1 MARCWS
7 LRWCNWVGEGERGER
22 ELLPLLPRTNPRP
35 GTHTAHTCS
44 PTTRRRRHSRVSAR
58 LPLPHCGARRQTAE
72 EQRAPLLVCPT
83 PPLRRS
89 SRRGRGGVGRRAK
102 AHFPTTTCP
111 QGAPLPWPA
120 VYSTTARRR
129 KKGDTQPD
137 MLLGYNSAI
146 CVQKFN
152 DSRKSAIHT
161 TFRALLRS
169 SSTHE
174 PRDPLFRVV
183 FWFLV
188 VFFRALLCSA
198 AREKE
203 IDCRVH
209 MGCKE
214 TRGRGVCG
222 FLVWN
227 GQGI

>member
-1 MARCWS
+1 MGRGREGRGNCFPFS
-7 LRWCNWVGEGERGER
+7 LALTLAQGHTRRTLV
-22 ELLPLLPRTNPRP
+22 PPPRVAAATAEYRQDCHY
-35 GTHTAHTCS
+35 HTAARGD
-44 PTTRRRRHSRVSAR
+44 RRQRSSVLRFLSVPH
-58 LPLPHCGARRQTAE
+58 PHCDALHAVGLKLGWGRVRRNATI
-72 EQRAPLLVCPT
+72 P
-83 PPLRRS
+83 S
-89 SRRGRGGVGRRAK
+89 
-102 AHFPTTTCP
+102 TTYP

-120 VYSTTARRR
+120 VCSTTARRR

-203 IDCRVH
+203 IVLWYTWVV
-209 MGCKE
+209 KK
-214 TRGRGVCG
+214 RGGA
-222 FLVWN
+222 VWLF
-227 GQGI
+227 GMEW

>member
-1 MARCWS
+1 MVFWA
-7 LRWCNWVGEGERGER
+7 GEGEEGRGNGF
-22 ELLPLLPRTNPRP
+22 PVSPRSDPRP
-35 GTHTAHTCS
+35 GTHTAHTYS
-44 PTTRRRRHSRVSAR
+44 PPRVAAATAEYRQDCHYHTAARGDRRQRSSVLRFLSVPH
-58 LPLPHCGARRQTAE
+58 PHCDALHAVGLKLGWGRVRRNATI
-72 EQRAPLLVCPT
+72 P
-83 PPLRRS
+83 S
-89 SRRGRGGVGRRAK
+89 
-102 AHFPTTTCP
+102 TTYP

-120 VYSTTARRR
+120 VCSTTARRR

-203 IDCRVH
+203 IVLWYTWVV
-209 MGCKE
+209 KK
-214 TRGRGVCG
+214 RGGA
-222 FLVWN
+222 VWLF
-227 GQGI
+227 GMEW

>member
-1 MARCWS
+1 MAS
-7 LRWCNWVGEGERGER
+7 LF
-22 ELLPLLPRTNPRP
+22 PLALTLAQ
-35 GTHTAHTCS
+35 GH
-44 PTTRRRRHSRVSAR
+44 TRRTLTPHHASPPPQQSIGKTATTTLRRAATDGRGAACSASC
-58 LPLPHCGARRQTAE
+58 LSHTPHCDALHAVGLKLGWGRVRRNATI
-72 EQRAPLLVCPT
+72 P
-83 PPLRRS
+83 S
-89 SRRGRGGVGRRAK
+89 
-102 AHFPTTTCP
+102 TTYP

-188 VFFRALLCSA
+188 VFFP
-198 AREKE
+198 
-203 IDCRVH
+203 
-209 MGCKE
+209 
-214 TRGRGVCG
+214 
-222 FLVWN
+222 
-227 GQGI
+227 GIAGKRRSGKRDRL

>member
-1 MARCWS
+1 M
-7 LRWCNWVGEGERGER
+7 LRFLSV
-22 ELLPLLPRTNPRP
+22 P
-35 GTHTAHTCS
+35 H
-44 PTTRRRRHSRVSAR
+44 
-58 LPLPHCGARRQTAE
+58 PHCDALHAVGLKLGWGRVRRNATI
-72 EQRAPLLVCPT
+72 P
-83 PPLRRS
+83 S
-89 SRRGRGGVGRRAK
+89 
-102 AHFPTTTCP
+102 TTYP

-120 VYSTTARRR
+120 VCSTTARRR

-203 IDCRVH
+203 IVLWYTWVV
-209 MGCKE
+209 KK
-214 TRGRGVCG
+214 RGGA
-222 FLVWN
+222 VWLF
-227 GQGI
+227 GMEW